1 MPAPPYP
8 VVLRIEGRPCLVV
21 GGGPVAARKVT
32 DLFECGA
39 DVTVVA
45 PDIDPSI
52 DALRAWAEQH
62 DRRLHVERRPYRDG
76 EAASYRLV
84 VTATGIPAVDRRA
97 AADAESAGIWVNSAD
112 DADHCTFF
120 LPSVHREGTVSV
132 SVSTGGASPAL
143 AAWLRRRIGESL
155 GPHLGDLA
163 DLLEGGR
170 AALRDAGRPTSSVDW
185 AALLDG
191 ELPGLVRGGRIDE
204 ARLVIARAVAEA
216 TEGSRHP

>member
-1 MPAPPYP
+1 
-8 VVLRIEGRPCLVV
+8 VLRVEGRPCLVV
-21 GGGPVAARKVT
+21 GGGPIAARKVT

-52 DALRAWAEQH
+52 EALEASAEQH
-62 DRRLHVERRPYRDG
+62 DGRLQVERRPYRAG
-76 EAASYRLV
+76 EAAGYRLV
-84 VTATGIPAVDRRA
+84 VTATGIPEVDRRA

-120 LPSVHREGTVSV
+120 LPSVHREGAVSV

-163 DLLEGGR
+163 ELLEGGR
-170 AALRDAGRPTSSVDW
+170 AALRTAGRPTSSVDW
-185 AALLDG
+185 TALLDG
-191 ELPGLVRGGRIDE
+191 QLPVLVRDGRIDE
-204 ARLVIARAVAEA
+204 ARAVIAGAVAEA
-216 TEGSRHP
+216 TEGSRRP

>member
-1 MPAPPYP
+1 
-8 VVLRIEGRPCLVV
+8 VLRIEGRPCLVV